1 MFLNH
6 MTDSS
11 HHCCPSSKGVC
22 LNIAVSCKEKKM
34 KERLTDKKERV
45 QSKKNKTNKKQ
56 AQNKI
61 ITLEKRE
68 NDILKKSKEGK
79 QYFKD
84 NKFL

>member
-1 MFLNH
+1 
-6 MTDSS
+6 
-11 HHCCPSSKGVC
+11 
-22 LNIAVSCKEKKM
+22 M